1 MAQPEVCSGGGARNS
16 EGPLTSQGPHLNF
29 KFLHGFRPLYFEN
42 IEKMFFFVKCC
53 RKSVKVSVEG
63 PLTTQGSPNF
73 NSVLR
78 FRPLHLANMIK
89 RCAFVKFCRKKTL
102 KFRPYSVPDVQ
113 WGGTCPLCPL
123 PWLRHCG
130 GRQCLSSMFDPCP
143 DGGPKWPQL
152 NISSYS

>member
-1 MAQPEVCSGGGARNS
+1 MAQPDVCNGGGAGNS

-42 IEKMFFFVKCC
+42 IEKNVFFCKMLQKK
-53 RKSVKVSVEG
+53 RKSLGGG
-63 PLTTQGSPNF
+63 PPNYSRAPQF
-73 NSVLR
+73 Q
-78 FRPLHLANMIK
+78 
-89 RCAFVKFCRKKTL
+89 FCPQISATSFGKYDKTLCFCKILQKKTL